1 MQAGV
6 YFAHFRSY
14 FKITKLRA
22 VSAQSGQT
30 PQSMPLPIHFYCDF
44 QRYLK
49 ISRVKRRFHGDLSR
63 EVLPAK
69 RVFKKKNWTIRLVQT
84 ALFILKIKYDEH
96 LGRKSREKMITI
108 PLTKNRQ
115 AC

>member
-63 EVLPAK
+63 EVLPVK
-69 RVFKKKNWTIRLVQT
+69 RVFKKKKLDNTSGANGSI
-84 ALFILKIKYDEH
+84 H
-96 LGRKSREKMITI
+96 
-108 PLTKNRQ
+108 TKNKIRR
-115 AC
+115 ASRKKIMGKDDHHTFN